1 MNESLDVAMCE
12 GDLLFLNIT
21 QAFLLSDVHLESPRH
36 EYANQENAKTMNMP
50 SHSIVGGYAK
60 HGFSTIP
67 LPLARPQSTTIA
79 ALLG

>member
-36 EYANQENAKTMNMP
+36 EYAKSFDSGWLCKTRVQYN
-50 SHSIVGGYAK
+50 S
-60 HGFSTIP
+60 
-67 LPLARPQSTTIA
+67 LAASATSKYDYYSFTRVTMCQ
-79 ALLG
+79 